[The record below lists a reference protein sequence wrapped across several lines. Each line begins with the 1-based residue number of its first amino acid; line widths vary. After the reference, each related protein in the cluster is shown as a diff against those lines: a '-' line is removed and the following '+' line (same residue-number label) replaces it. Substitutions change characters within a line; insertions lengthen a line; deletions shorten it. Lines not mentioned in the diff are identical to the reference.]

1 MVGERFGRLV
11 VIWEGLSSVGNDIL
25 PYPMPY
31 FAGVYGNCYGNRPT
45 LPLRPHQL
53 LERRVVTQGL
63 EVDIAVEPDAIPP
76 TRAERISQQRNRSFA
91 FTEHRC
97 DACSPQRVQ

>member
-31 FAGVYGNCYGNRPT
+31 FAGVYGNRNGNRLTYPF
-45 LPLRPHQL
+45 
-53 LERRVVTQGL
+53 G
-63 EVDIAVEPDAIPP
+63 
-76 TRAERISQQRNRSFA
+76 RINSWNGG
-91 FTEHRC
+91 
-97 DACSPQRVQ
+97 